1 MTGRTSTSR
10 RFQTIIGATLLVSLC
25 LVPRAQAEVT
35 VEGTR
40 VVFAADKREVG
51 VRLKNEGERASLV
64 QAWVAD
70 EGDLQQTPEASAA
83 PFIIDRPLLRL
94 DPGASHALRIRGISA
109 RLPTDNQ
116 EHLYWL
122 NVVDVPPRQAK
133 AGDNVV
139 QLAIRFRMKLLYRPQ
154 GLGAPVNPDGQV
166 SMAAGADGLALRN
179 AARHYFNLAGMTLV
193 SASGERAVD
202 AFYLAPGES
211 RTLALPEGFAGPLT
225 AVRYEWV
232 DDDGVL
238 HAVTRTL

>member
-1 MTGRTSTSR
+1 MVLRAHARVMEYAAALS
-10 RFQTIIGATLLVSLC
+10 LLL
-25 LVPRAQAEVT
+25 AAAGIAHADIT

-40 VVFAADKREVG
+40 AIYPAAAAEIN
-51 VRLKNEGERASLV
+51 VRLGNDGHRPALI
-64 QAWVAD
+64 QAWVSD
-70 EGDLQQTPEASAA
+70 GGLEQKPENSAA
-83 PFIIDRPLLRL
+83 PFILDKPVFRL
-94 DPGASHALRIRGISA
+94 DPGRTHALRIRGIA
-109 RLPTDNQ
+109 AKAPADDR

-122 NVVDVPPRQAK
+122 NVVDVPPREAS
-133 AGDNVV
+133 ADENVV
-139 QLAIRFRMKLLYRPQ
+139 QVAIRFRMKLLYRPQ

-166 SMAAGADGLALRN
+166 SMAAGAGGLALRN

-238 HAVTRTL
+238 HAVTRPL

>member
-1 MTGRTSTSR
+1 MPYHVQAKTGLRAACWSS
-10 RFQTIIGATLLVSLC
+10 ALWLLFLA
-25 LVPRAQAEVT
+25 PAAQADVT

-40 VVFAADKREVG
+40 VIYAAGQREAAL
-51 VRLKNEGERASLV
+51 RLKNDGERASLV

-70 EGDLQQTPEASAA
+70 GNLQQAPEASAA
-83 PFIIDRPLLRL
+83 PFVLDRPMLRL
-94 DPGASHALRIRGISA
+94 DPGASHALRIRGIA
-109 RLPTDNQ
+109 PQLPTGDH

-122 NVVDVPPRQAK
+122 NVVDVPAREAK
-133 AGDNVV
+133 DGDNVV
-139 QLAIRFRMKLLYRPQ
+139 QVAIRFRMKLLYRPQ

-166 SMAAGADGLALRN
+166 SMAAGAGGLALRN

-238 HAVTRTL
+238 HAVTRPL